1 MTDLP
6 WAGLLWGPVTGYDQ
20 GMLQHILYSTAAL
33 LALTAPFVEL
43 PIFLSVTAGQS
54 AGQRRLSSVKV
65 GLGTLVV
72 LGVST
77 LVGSNLLELVGV
89 SLPAFRAA
97 GGLVVVI
104 VGLEMLHGG
113 SSMLGEQGSVDG
125 DPDALWVPIVM
136 PLIAG
141 PAAITAA
148 ITLAIR
154 ETSMNGS
161 TVPVGTLTAVAI
173 ASLVVLVTL
182 LFSQGAS
189 RLIGVRAARI
199 VERFFGLIC
208 VAIGFQMGFTG
219 IQQFFLGG

>member
-1 MTDLP
+1 M
-6 WAGLLWGPVTGYDQ
+6 
-20 GMLQHILYSTAAL
+20 MQHILYSTAAL

-54 AGQRRLSSVKV
+54 TGQRRLSSVKV

-113 SSMLGEQGSVDG
+113 SAMLGEDSVDG
-125 DPDALWVPIVM
+125 TDDALWVPIVM

-189 RLIGVRAARI
+189 RLIGIRAARI

>member
-1 MTDLP
+1 M
-6 WAGLLWGPVTGYDQ
+6 
-20 GMLQHILYSTAAL
+20 QHILYSTAAL

-54 AGQRRLSSVKV
+54 TGQRRLSSVKV

-113 SSMLGEQGSVDG
+113 SAMLGEDSVDG
-125 DPDALWVPIVM
+125 TDDALWVPIVM

-189 RLIGVRAARI
+189 RLIGIRAARI